1 MVRCSAK
8 KLLVVGFLAAL
19 GGNLQAGQIKGPST
33 QQTPYVV
40 GTAPGVKVVS
50 IASNGNGTTTPN
62 ESYGGYRL
70 VGIPDGAGAWDNG
83 DGTFTMLVT
92 HELSAT
98 AGITRAHG
106 SAGAFVSKWVIN
118 SSDLSV
124 VSGSDLISQ
133 TYLWNTTSQN
143 YVQQTT
149 AFARFCSADLPSQ
162 SAFFNSASGLGTTEK
177 LFLTGEETG
186 NAGASQPY
194 GRVFAAQAS
203 GSDAGKAWQL
213 AELGRI
219 PWENALA
226 SPHAQDKT
234 IVMGTDDGGRTFTSE
249 GGGEPSQLFVY
260 VGQKTNSGL
269 AIDKAGLT
277 NGQLHGMKVTGRLN
291 EDQIVNGDRF
301 TLYDYSTDISDDT
314 TGFALEAENVAN
326 GVTEFRRVEDGVWD
340 PNNKNVF
347 YFVTTDTTT
356 PAGGRS
362 QLWKVTFD
370 DITNPQAGG
379 MIEALLEGTE
389 GAEML
394 DNMTAV
400 ANSSRTQL
408 IMQEDVGN
416 NSRLSRHWLYDV
428 PSDSLLEIATFDSA
442 RFGDGPTNGTLTTPV
457 TAPFTRDEEA
467 SGIIPAPWL
476 GAGWFLGTVQA
487 HYNISGELVQG
498 GQLYAMYI
506 PQTVPEPSTWVL
518 LTLGAVALGL
528 THRRQR
534 TRQSSRIGE

>member
-1 MVRCSAK
+1 MVRCSGKQFLMMA
-8 KLLVVGFLAAL
+8 LLAAL
-19 GGNLQAGQIKGPST
+19 GGNLQAAQIKGPST

-50 IASNGNGTTTPN
+50 IASNGNGTTTPD
-62 ESYGGYRL
+62 ETYGGYRL

-83 DGTFTMLVT
+83 DGTFTMLVG
-92 HELSAT
+92 HELPAT
-98 AGITRAHG
+98 AGVVRAHG

-133 TYLWNTTSQN
+133 TYVWNTTSQN

-149 AFARFCSADLPSQ
+149 AFTRFCSADLPSQ
-162 SAFFNSASGLGTTEK
+162 SAFFNAASGLGTTEK

-186 NAGASQPY
+186 SAGASQPY

-226 SPHAQDKT
+226 SPHAQDQT

-249 GGGEPSQLFVY
+249 GGGDPSQLYVY

-277 NGQLHGMKVTGRLN
+277 NGQLHGLKVAGRLN

-301 TLYDYSTDISDDT
+301 TLFDYSTDISDDT

-340 PNNKNVF
+340 PINKDVF
-347 YFVTTDTTT
+347 YFLTTDTTT
-356 PAGGRS
+356 PSGGRS

-370 DITNPQAGG
+370 DISNPQAGG
-379 MIEALLEGTE
+379 TIEALLEGTE

-400 ANSSRTQL
+400 ANGSHTQL

-416 NSRLSRHWLYDV
+416 NSRLSRHWLYNVSD
-428 PSDSLLEIATFDSA
+428 DSLLEIATFDSA
-442 RFGDGPTNGTLTTPV
+442 RFGEGPTNGALTTPV

-476 GAGWFLGTVQA
+476 GEGWFLGTVQA

-498 GQLYAMYI
+498 GQLYAMYV

-518 LTLGAVALGL
+518 LSLGAVAVGL
-528 THRRQR
+528 NQRRR
-534 TRQSSRIGE
+534 TRQSSRTGK